1 MTYLNKL
8 KSPIDLY
15 GDLLNE
21 ILCHY
26 VNSFFFEEFLLVIN
40 GLQANGRGGI

>member
-15 GDLLNE
+15 GDLRNE